1 MSVYIANRVQGTP
14 HKATPIIIDLGKR
27 SGKKIR
33 ELKRGEGLFI
43 EEVEPA
49 IAQVKAN
56 LGKEADGKEI
66 IPVVVIYQRKRKR
79 NKLPMLDL
87 LR

>member
-1 MSVYIANRVQGTP
+1 MSVYIANRVQSAS

-27 SGKKIR
+27 SAKKIR

-56 LGKEADGKEI
+56 LAKEGESKEI

-79 NKLPMLDL
+79 NKLPLVDL